1 MVAFRVWG
9 AHPTAKINNSWI
21 SKINVINKNTGE
33 RSQSSN
39 R

>member
-9 AHPTAKINNSWI
+9 AHGLVKINSSWI
-21 SKINVINKNTGE
+21 SEINVINKITGE
-33 RSQSSN
+33 RSQGNN

>member
-9 AHPTAKINNSWI
+9 THGTVNINSSWI

-33 RSQSSN
+33 RSQSGN